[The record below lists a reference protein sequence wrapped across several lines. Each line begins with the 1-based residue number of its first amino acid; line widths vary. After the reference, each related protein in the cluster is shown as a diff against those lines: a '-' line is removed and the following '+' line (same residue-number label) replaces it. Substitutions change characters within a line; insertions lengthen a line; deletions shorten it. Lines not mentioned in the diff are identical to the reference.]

1 MLKYEVKDLDAT
13 PMQKAISHEA
23 KLYGALSDSQDSLVR
38 GGDRTT
44 QDSSAN
50 RNESSNGEQ
59 HGLDICD
66 ADICIP
72 APMPISIPATNP
84 LQIPPLH
91 PRKGCSKTMYFQEIR
106 EKSMRLA
113 KIFNGL
119 VKSDKSFSICKG
131 IFSIRFNC

>member
-66 ADICIP
+66 ADI
-72 APMPISIPATNP
+72 SIPATNP